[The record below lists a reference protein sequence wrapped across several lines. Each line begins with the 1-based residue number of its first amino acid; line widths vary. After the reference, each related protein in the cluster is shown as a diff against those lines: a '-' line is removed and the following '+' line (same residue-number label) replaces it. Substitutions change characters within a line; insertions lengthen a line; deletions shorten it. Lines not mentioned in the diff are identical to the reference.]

1 MRQQRDEKAKARQKA
16 KDRFRIGPL
25 GQRVDHVFSGLTYQ
39 DTSSPLPMTIWCG
52 PEAIIILAETH
63 HLHSSEIDITVA
75 DQALFLKI
83 EPIDAPPANSLAI
96 LEDKATDEGPF
107 TVPLL
112 YQVDADQVEAQYDDH
127 LLHIVL
133 PRLDTDGVADNHLQ
147 FVH

>member
-39 DTSSPLPMTIWCG
+39 DTSSPLPMTICCG
-52 PEAIIILAETH
+52 PEAIIILAETQ

-83 EPIDAPPANSLAI
+83 EPIDELPANSLVI
-96 LEDKATDEGPF
+96 LEDNATDEGSF

-112 YQVDADQVEAQYDDH
+112 YQVDADQVEAQYDNH
-127 LLHIVL
+127 LLRIVL
-133 PRLDTDGVADNHLQ
+133 PRLNTSGAADNQLQ